1 MKGMPGLVSALILG
15 LLAAGLNW
23 FYLDRKA
30 REFEKVSFVA
40 IAPDTLVH
48 QGETFDRAHFVEM
61 PVPEVAAR
69 KLEGVAV
76 LWKDLDT
83 VVGMNAVREFS
94 GDELLLRKDLET
106 PPAELELAENERALW
121 IPVDQKNFVASL
133 VIPGDE
139 VDFLMPRGAT
149 IAANPAGSPTPT
161 PAGAAAGGR
170 TQIIG
175 PFKVL
180 SIGNRLGK
188 SDVLNAARVPQL
200 QENII
205 TVRVKMNGAFLDE
218 DAERLL
224 GAMQATNYR
233 EVGVLLRPRKKTPTS
248 VVEAR

>member
-1 MKGMPGLVSALILG
+1 MKGVPGLASALILG
-15 LLAAGLNW
+15 VLAAGLNW
-23 FYLDRKA
+23 FYLDRKS
-30 REFEKVSFVA
+30 REFEKVSFVS
-40 IAPDTLVH
+40 IAHDTPIH
-48 QGETFDRAHFVEM
+48 PGETFTQSHFVEM

-94 GDELLLRKDLET
+94 GDELLLRSDLEA

-121 IPVDQKNFVASL
+121 IPVDQKSFIASL
-133 VIPGDE
+133 VVPGDE
-139 VDFLMPRGAT
+139 VDFLFPRRQMA
-149 IAANPAGSPTPT
+149 SP
-161 PAGAAAGGR
+161 AAGGAQAPTIATNPAPTPGGR
-170 TQIIG
+170 TEIIG

-180 SIGNRLGK
+180 SVGNRLGK
-188 SDVLNAARVPQL
+188 LNVLNAARMPQL

-224 GAMQATNYR
+224 GAMQGSDYR
-233 EVGVLLRPRKKTPTS
+233 EIGLLLRPRKKSAP
-248 VVEAR
+248 

>member
-1 MKGMPGLVSALILG
+1 MKGMPGLASALILG

-23 FYLDRKA
+23 FYLDRKS
-30 REFEKVSFVA
+30 REFEKVSFVS
-40 IAPDTLVH
+40 IAPETLVH
-48 QGETFDRAHFVEM
+48 PGETFTRSHFAEM
-61 PVPEVAAR
+61 PVPEAAAR

-94 GDELLLRKDLET
+94 GDELLLRTDLET
-106 PPAELELAENERALW
+106 PPAELQLAEDERALW
-121 IPVDQKNFVASL
+121 IPVDQKSFVASL
-133 VIPGDE
+133 VVPGDE
-139 VDFLMPRGAT
+139 VDFLVPRRQVLGAPVST
-149 IAANPAGSPTPT
+149 DGTQAPTP
-161 PAGAAAGGR
+161 AAGGR

-188 SDVLNAARVPQL
+188 TNVLNAARLPQL

-224 GAMQATNYR
+224 DALQAANYR
-233 EVGVLLRPRKKTPTS
+233 EVGLLLRPRQKSAP
-248 VVEAR
+248 

>member
-1 MKGMPGLVSALILG
+1 MKGMPGLAIALILG
-15 LLAAGLNW
+15 VLAAGLNW

-30 REFEKVSFVA
+30 RDFDKVNFVA
-40 IAPDTLVH
+40 IAPETLIH
-48 QGETFDRAHFVEM
+48 PGETFAASHFIAM

-69 KLEGVAV
+69 KLEAIAV

-121 IPVDQKNFVASL
+121 IPVDQKNFIASL
-133 VIPGDE
+133 VTPGDE
-139 VDFLMPRGAT
+139 VDFLLPRTSVSSSAAAPTGEGALT
-149 IAANPAGSPTPT
+149 PTAAAT
-161 PAGAAAGGR
+161 PAGR
-170 TQIIG
+170 TELIG

-188 SDVLNAARVPQL
+188 TNVLNAARLPQL

-205 TVRVKMNGAFLDE
+205 TVRIKMSGSFVDE
-218 DAERLL
+218 DAQRLL
-224 GAMQATNYR
+224 NALQATNYR
-233 EVGVLLRPRKKTPTS
+233 EVGLLLRPRKK
-248 VVEAR
+248 RGL

>member
-1 MKGMPGLVSALILG
+1 MKGMPGLASALILG

-30 REFEKVSFVA
+30 REFEKVSFVS

-48 QGETFDRAHFVEM
+48 PGETFDRSHFAEM

-106 PPAELELAENERALW
+106 PPAELELAEDERALW

-139 VDFLMPRGAT
+139 VDFLMPRRAT
-149 IAANPAGSPTPT
+149 IATNPGAPQTPTPANPAGASP
-161 PAGAAAGGR
+161 GGR

-188 SDVLNAARVPQL
+188 TNVLNAARVPQL

-205 TVRVKMNGAFLDE
+205 TVRVKMSGAYLDE

-224 GAMQATNYR
+224 DAMQATNYR
-233 EVGVLLRPRKKTPTS
+233 EVGVLLRPRKKAPQ
-248 VVEAR
+248 